1 MKKTMCFLLPALLTV
16 LCAAS
21 VFAYEGDKPI
31 KTQTPILITTAG
43 QGPGGEFVDVLIKR
57 SAISPSRLAATARE
71 NYLQD
76 QKTLIVALSS
86 SLKGMGAAGIS
97 ITQELDR
104 LNGLINQARRKG
116 MAVIGCHIEG
126 QARRGGYDEDIINQ
140 LAPKMDYLIVR
151 NDGNTDGIFNRIA
164 QRNKIPITYI
174 EKTSELSQIFSE
186 MFK

>member
-1 MKKTMCFLLPALLTV
+1 MKKTIRFLLPAVLIV
-16 LCAAS
+16 LCAAP
-21 VFAYEGDKPI
+21 VFAYEGDTPI
-31 KTQTPILITTAG
+31 KAQTPILITTAG

-57 SAISPSRLAATARE
+57 NAISPSRLAATARD

-97 ITQELDR
+97 ITQELER
-104 LNGLINQARRKG
+104 LNGLISQAKGKG
-116 MAVIGCHIEG
+116 MTVIGCHIEG

-164 QRNKIPITYI
+164 QRGKIPITYI
-174 EKTSELSQIFSE
+174 EKISELGQIFTE